1 MGKMINGRDCALR
14 SRGMRVTVLLA
25 AVLALGVGVAGAA
38 PFGQITE
45 FSSGF
50 SPGAIVNSVTPGPDG
65 TLWFADRGTTA
76 MGQITTAGA
85 VSEYSSGFP
94 AGSIPGAGSG
104 GGVTYGP
111 DGNIWFADSGTK
123 AIGVF
128 DPVTHAVSEFKSG
141 LNPGSL
147 PNGVVAGS
155 DGNIWFTDR
164 GTTKAIGVINLTT
177 HAISEF
183 SSGLNPGSLPNIPT
197 FGPDGNTWFSD
208 TGTVKAIGRINVV
221 THAITEFSSGISSAG
236 PSRPIA
242 GPDGNLW
249 FVDKSVTAPAVGRIT
264 PSGVITE
271 FPVTGLSPGQFL
283 NAANFGPDG
292 VFWIGSQNPGA
303 IFRFDITTDTFTKL
317 TNGGLSGQSGVMV
330 AGPDLNMWSTDSGA
344 APAIAR
350 IGTGV
355 CAGSLTGCNLKGVN
369 LPNIVLVGASMQRD
383 NLLRA
388 KLQNARLIGA
398 RMQDDN
404 LNGSQLQNAS
414 LDGANLKGA
423 NLHGAD
429 LSGADLSRADLT
441 GANLHGATLTG
452 VIWSNTTCPDGSN
465 SDDDGGTCVDNL

>member
-1 MGKMINGRDCALR
+1 
-14 SRGMRVTVLLA
+14 MRAIRFIVFGLLVFA
-25 AVLALGVGVAGAA
+25 ACVGVAGAT

-45 FSSGF
+45 FSGGF
-50 SPGAIVNSVTPGPDG
+50 SPGAIVNSVTAGADG
-65 TLWFADRGTTA
+65 NLWFADRGTTA
-76 MGQITTAGA
+76 MGRITTAG
-85 VSEYSSGFP
+85 VISEYPGGFP
-94 AGSIPGAGSG
+94 AGSVPGAGAG
-104 GGVTYGP
+104 GGLTYGP

-128 DPVTHAVSEFKSG
+128 DLATHAVSEFKTG

-147 PNGVVAGS
+147 PNSIVAGS
-155 DGNIWFTDR
+155 DGNLWFTDR
-164 GTTKAIGVINLTT
+164 GTTKAIGVINPTT

-208 TGTVKAIGRINVV
+208 AGTVKAIGRINPL
-221 THAITEFSSGISSAG
+221 THAIAEFSSGISSTG

-249 FVDKSVTAPAVGRIT
+249 FVDKSVSAPAVGRIT

-271 FPVTGLSPGQFL
+271 FPIPVTLLPGQFL
-283 NAANFGPDG
+283 NSANFGPDR
-292 VFWIGSQNPGA
+292 VLWIGSNTPGA
-303 IFRFDITTDTFTKL
+303 IFRFDITTDTFTAL
-317 TNGGLSGQSGVMV
+317 PNGGLSGQSGVMV

-344 APAIAR
+344 APGIAR

-355 CAGSLTGCNLKGVN
+355 CDASLTGCNLKGAN
-369 LPNIVLVGASMQRD
+369 LPNIVLVGASLQAD

-388 KLQNARLIGA
+388 QLENARLIGA
-398 RMQDDN
+398 NMQDDN
-404 LNGSQLQNAS
+404 LNGAQLQNAF
-414 LDGANLKGA
+414 LNGANLEGA

-429 LSGADLSRADLT
+429 LSGADLSRTNLT

-452 VIWSNTTCPDGSN
+452 ATWSNTTCPDGSN
-465 SDDDGGTCVDNL
+465 SDHNGGTCSNKK